1 MFKNKIA
8 IKLSLKFTATLLI
21 FSAVIGTIFFILF
34 SSYIIDLHREHL
46 EQTAKAVSFT
56 VTPVKEVKGQTFLEQ
71 QSESFDFESL
81 ITYVHQIM
89 NAEVWIVDEKLN
101 VAFADADTK
110 TVDLQKL
117 PQEFEGDVL
126 NIFNGETVH
135 RGSLSEAIVGT
146 GLMVGVPIFIGEE
159 IVGAVMVHSPVS
171 EINHAIN
178 RALYIIVFCILIALV
193 ITVILSII
201 MSFSF
206 TKPLSK
212 MKSVALKLADNDYSE
227 RSDIDQN
234 DEIGELSAVLDN
246 LSERLLIAE
255 EQRGKLEK
263 LRRDYVANIS
273 HELKTPITVIKGSV
287 EALCEN
293 VVTEPKMVQEYHS
306 NILYQAKYLERL
318 VGDLLELSRLQNT
331 DFSLEMG
338 EINIAEVLKDS
349 IRSMTPLANDKH
361 ISFEIDIKNDF
372 ETFGDYGRL
381 RQMFIII
388 LDNAIKFSPHGE
400 KVAVSLVGDNVSIRD
415 FGQGITKEQLPH
427 IFERFYKTNAET
439 NSGGSGLGLVIAKEI
454 ALRHNI
460 EITAKNSEPK
470 GAEFCFKLYENRTDK
485 DTRKTQ

>member
-56 VTPVKEVKGQTFLEQ
+56 VTPVKEVEGQTFLEQ
-71 QSESFDFESL
+71 QSESFDFENL
-81 ITYVHQIM
+81 IIYVHQIM

-101 VAFADADTK
+101 VAFANADTK

-117 PQEFEGDVL
+117 PQEFESDVV
-126 NIFNGETVH
+126 NTFKGETVH
-135 RGSLSEAIVGT
+135 GGSLSEAVTGT
-146 GLMVGVPIFIGEE
+146 GLMVGVPIFFGEE
-159 IVGAVMVHSPVS
+159 IVGAVLVHSPVS
-171 EINHAIN
+171 EINHAVS

-273 HELKTPITVIKGSV
+273 HELKTPITVIKGSIQ
-287 EALCEN
+287 ALCEK

-306 NILYQAKYLERL
+306 NILYQAKHLERL

-338 EINIAEVLKDS
+338 EINISELLKDS
-349 IRSMTPLANDKH
+349 IRSMTPLANDKD
-361 ISFEIDIKNDF
+361 ISFLIDIKNDF
-372 ETFGDYGRL
+372 ETLGDYGRL
-381 RQMFIII
+381 RQMFIIV

-400 KVAVSLVGDNVSIRD
+400 NVVVSLVGDNVSIRD
-415 FGQGITKEQLPH
+415 FGEGIAEEQLPH

-460 EITAKNSEPK
+460 EIIAKNADPK
-470 GAEFCFKLYENRTDK
+470 GAEFCFKLYEN
-485 DTRKTQ
+485 

>member
-21 FSAVIGTIFFILF
+21 FSAVIGTVFFVLF
-34 SSYIIDLHREHL
+34 SSYIIDIHREHL

-56 VTPVKEVKGQTFLEQ
+56 VTPIKEVEGKTFLEQ
-71 QSESFDFESL
+71 QSGNFDFENL

-89 NAEVWIVDEKLN
+89 NAEVWVVDQKLN
-101 VAFADADTK
+101 FAFVDADTK
-110 TVDLQKL
+110 TVNLQKL
-117 PQEFEGDVL
+117 PQEFENDVL
-126 NIFNGETVH
+126 NIFNGETIH
-135 RGSLSEAIVGT
+135 KGSLSEAVMGT
-146 GLMVGVPIFIGEE
+146 GLMVGVPIFLEQE
-159 IVGAVMVHSPVS
+159 VVGAVMVHSPVS
-171 EINHAIN
+171 EINHAIS
-178 RALYIIVFCILIALV
+178 RALYIIIFCILIALAV
-193 ITVILSII
+193 TVILSII

-212 MKSVALKLADNDYSE
+212 MKAVALKLADNDYSE
-227 RSDIDQN
+227 RSNIVQN

-263 LRRDYVANIS
+263 MRRDYVANIS

-287 EALCEN
+287 EALCEK
-293 VVTEPKMVQEYHS
+293 VVTEPEMIHEYQS
-306 NILYQAKYLERL
+306 NILYQAKCLERL

-331 DFSLEMG
+331 DFSLEMSD
-338 EINIAEVLKDS
+338 INIAELLKDS
-349 IRSMTPLANDKH
+349 IRSITPLANDKN
-361 ISFEIDIKNDF
+361 ISFEVDIKNDF
-372 ETFGDYGRL
+372 ETLGDYGRL
-381 RQMFIII
+381 RQMFIIV

-400 KVAVSLVGDNVSIRD
+400 RVAVSLVGNTVSVRD
-415 FGQGITKEQLPH
+415 YGQGITKEQLPH

-454 ALRHNI
+454 SLRHGI
-460 EITAKNSEPK
+460 EITAKNAQPK
-470 GAEFCFKLYENRTDK
+470 GAEFCFKLCENRTDK